1 MPKRIL
7 IIDDDPDILDMLNLV
22 FQDEGY
28 NVVTSNTC
36 TILDNVHEIAPDLL
50 LLDVRIPTSPKNG
63 DQVCVELKSNN
74 DTRKLPVLLVSGEV
88 NLKEICAACGA
99 DDYLAKPYDLV
110 NLSAKVHQL
119 MEYER

>member
-22 FQDEGY
+22 LQDEGY

-36 TILDNVHEIAPDLL
+36 IILDNIHEIAPDLL

-63 DQVCVELKSNN
+63 DVVCLELKSRD
-74 DTRKLPVLLVSGEV
+74 DTRGLPILLVSGEFD
-88 NLKEICAACGA
+88 LKEICAACGA
-99 DDYLAKPYDLV
+99 NDYLAKPYDLEY
-110 NLSAKVHQL
+110 LSAKVHQL
-119 MEYER
+119 IA